1 MKPAA
6 ADPVVDVRDVCVRLG
21 GRLVLDRVTLRVD
34 AGELV
39 ALIGPNGA
47 GKTTLLRALLG
58 LQAVEA
64 GAIRLFGESRLAR
77 ALPQVGYV
85 PQRLAIERSFHLT
98 VREFLALRAP
108 GAERWFL
115 RPRAATAA
123 ALGETA
129 RELGVDRFLEAQ
141 VATLSGG
148 QLQRVLI
155 AFSLLGGP
163 RLLLLDEPTAGVDAP
178 GEQTFYELIAD
189 VQRRRGLTV
198 ILVSHDLSLVHRH
211 ATWVC
216 ALNGRVCCEG
226 RPDEVI
232 RTEALR
238 AAFGLQVTSYAHHH
252 GPHDGH
258 VH

>member
-1 MKPAA
+1 MNHSAGET
-6 ADPVVDVRDVCVRLG
+6 VVDVRGVSVRLG
-21 GRLVLDRVTLRVD
+21 GRRVLEDVTLRVG

-47 GKTTLLRALLG
+47 GKTTLLRCLLG
-58 LQAVEA
+58 LQEVEA
-64 GAIRLFGESRLAR
+64 GELRLFGETDLAR
-77 ALPQVGYV
+77 ALPRVGYV
-85 PQRLAIERSFHLT
+85 PQRLAIERGFHLT

-108 GAERWFL
+108 GTERWFWQS
-115 RPRAATAA
+115 RAATDA

-129 RELGVDRFLEAQ
+129 RELGVDRFLDAQ

-155 AFSLLGGP
+155 AFSLLARP
-163 RLLLLDEPTAGVDAP
+163 QLLLLDEPTAGVDAP
-178 GEQTFYELIAD
+178 GEQSFYELISE
-189 VQRRRGLTV
+189 VQGRRGLTV
-198 ILVSHDLSLVHRH
+198 VLVSHDLSLVHRH

-226 RPDEVI
+226 RPDDVI
-232 RTEALR
+232 QTDALR

-252 GPHDGH
+252 GGH